1 MSLDDIIELI
11 NNKANL
17 DLRDRKRTLDYV
29 GARCVYYDLAYNYFS
44 LGTLAEITSHI
55 GKNHATA
62 VHSLKNLVPS
72 LDSYFPK
79 MGKIREDIIGYT
91 EHGDDYYDMRD
102 EIKFLKDEIKKAR
115 NDRDNYIFNH
125 NDDINEMFKMIKSV
139 PIDKTSILKK
149 RLEPIIY
156 MLCR

>member
-1 MSLDDIIELI
+1 MNLDDIIELI

-44 LGTLAEITSHI
+44 LGTIAYIASHI
-55 GKNHATA
+55 RRNHATA
-62 VHSLKNLVPS
+62 VHSLNELVPN
-72 LDSYFPK
+72 LDLYFPE
-79 MGKIREDIIGYT
+79 MHQIRKEIIGYN
-91 EHGDDYYDMRD
+91 EYGDDYYDMKD
-102 EIKFLKDEIKKAR
+102 EIKFLKNEINKAKNDE
-115 NDRDNYIFNH
+115 YIFSH

-139 PIDKTSILKK
+139 PDDKTSILKT

-156 MLCR
+156 MLCK

>member
-1 MSLDDIIELI
+1 MSLDDIIESI

-44 LGTLAEITSHI
+44 LGTLTYISSYI
-55 GKNHATA
+55 GRNHATT

-72 LDSYFPK
+72 LESYFPRMHK
-79 MGKIREDIIGYT
+79 VREDIIGYI
-91 EHGDDYYDMRD
+91 EYGDDYYDMKRD
-102 EIKFLKDEIKKAR
+102 INFLKNEIIKAK

-125 NDDINEMFKMIKSV
+125 NDDVNEMFKMIKSV
-139 PIDKTSILKK
+139 PDNKTSILKE